1 MNKPMGF
8 VLAAGLA
15 TLLACGS
22 SRPLTGGWN
31 AQLQNPDTSTALTFF
46 ADLKQSGSTVNVS
59 NFGSG
64 PTGTIAACFGGSG
77 LSEFANMSGGHF
89 AMTVSTLFPTPT
101 NNTFTLNGT
110 QTSGGT
116 ISGTWTSSGQSGC
129 AGSGSFSMSGVPPV

>member
-1 MNKPMGF
+1 MNKPRGF
-8 VLAAGLA
+8 LLAAGLI

-22 SRPLTGGWN
+22 SRTVTGGWN
-31 AQLQNPDTSTALTFF
+31 AQLENPDNSTALTFF

-64 PTGTIAACFGGSG
+64 PSGTIAACFGSG
-77 LSEFANMSGGHF
+77 LSETASMSGGHF

-101 NNTFTLNGT
+101 NNTFTLSGT
-110 QTSGGT
+110 QTSSGS

-129 AGSGSFSMSGVPPV
+129 AASGSFSMSSVPPV